1 MLKNTFRTLALV
13 AILGA
18 SWIGKAEAATADGSK
33 MQFNFTEDGKNYI
46 RFLTWHQ
53 IWGRYIQNNPGTLVS
68 GRALENQM
76 DVGIRRSRFLL
87 FGRVAD
93 RLTLVFHFGINN
105 QTFNNGKKP
114 QLYVHDVW
122 TEFDVAPTYFSL
134 GAGLHYWNGVSRM
147 TNWSTIKFLT
157 LDAPILNW
165 PTIEASDQF
174 ARQLGVYAKGK
185 IDKLD
190 YRISLNRPF
199 NTGSPTPGTAANY
212 NPGNNSPS
220 FAGYLFWEFMD
231 DESNTLPYLPG
242 TYIGE
247 KSVFNIGAGWYW
259 HPKAMYSVDE
269 MGAVQKHD
277 QLAVAADVFF
287 DAPLGEGAGALTA
300 YATFYHLDFG
310 PNNIRNIG
318 IMNLGTGGS
327 SLNGAG
333 NAYPII
339 GTGEHFYVQ
348 AGYLLPLDLDGT
360 KLQPYVAGQFS
371 KFEARDSLAIIP
383 EVGFNWFIH
392 GHSAKVSFV
401 YRARPVFT
409 LDTTGAEAKST
420 VDGYRSEA
428 IIQTQLFY

>member
-1 MLKNTFRTLALV
+1 MLTPTLRVVALT
-13 AILGA
+13 AALGLGLGLSA
-18 SWIGKAEAATADGSK
+18 PARAETADGSK
-33 MQFNFTEDGKNYI
+33 MQFNFTDDGKNFI
-46 RFLTWHQ
+46 RLLTWHQ
-53 IWGRYIQNNPGTLVS
+53 IWARYTQNNPDTLVS
-68 GRALENQM
+68 GRALEHQA

-122 TEFDVAPTYFSL
+122 TEFEVVPTYFAL
-134 GAGLHYWNGVSRM
+134 GAGLHYWNGLSRM

-165 PTIEASDQF
+165 PTIEKTDQF
-174 ARQLGVYAKGK
+174 ARQLGIYAKGK
-185 IDKLD
+185 VDRLD
-190 YRISLNRPF
+190 YRLALNRPF
-199 NTGSPTPGTAANY
+199 TAGDISKTGAAADY
-212 NPGNNSPS
+212 NPANNSPV
-220 FAGYLFWEFMD
+220 FAGYMFWQFMD
-231 DESNTLPYLPG
+231 EESNMLPYLTG

-247 KSVFNIGAGWYW
+247 KKVLNVGAGFYY
-259 HPKAMYSVDE
+259 HPKSMITVDAAMNVD
-269 MGAVQKHD
+269 QHD
-277 QLAVAADVFF
+277 QLGLAADVFF

-300 YATFYHLDFG
+300 YATYYYLDFG
-310 PNNIRNIG
+310 PDHLRNVG
-318 IMNLGTGGS
+318 IMSLGTGGS

-339 GTGEHFYVQ
+339 GTGHHVYAQ
-348 AGYLLPLDLDGT
+348 AGYLLPLDLGGT
-360 KLQPYVAGQFS
+360 QLQPYASAQLS
-371 KFEARDSLAIIP
+371 KFEARDQLAIIP

-392 GHSAKVSFV
+392 GHSAKVTFL

-409 LDTTGAEAKST
+409 LDDDAKRT

-428 IIQTQLFY
+428 ILQTQLFY